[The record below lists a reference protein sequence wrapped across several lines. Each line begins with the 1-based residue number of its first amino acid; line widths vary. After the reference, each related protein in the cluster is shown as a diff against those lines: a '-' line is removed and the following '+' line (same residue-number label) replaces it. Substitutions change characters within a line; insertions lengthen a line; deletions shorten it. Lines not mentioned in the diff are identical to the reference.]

1 MQDIKEEG
9 KEEHL
14 AKLKR
19 KKNPESWQQE
29 EKKPPNSNLAWKRVS
44 ATQALTP
51 LPSGKQKRAAQGGQE
66 SPQRGQPDMPT
77 SASTK
82 SGSMTSL
89 STCSSNWMSS
99 CASLSSA
106 SPHSRSIFLQG
117 AHSWGRAG
125 GHPGRGRW
133 DVGWGQRCHG
143 DAVTPAP
150 LTPAGSH
157 RPARPSPPSGT
168 APASSVAAS
177 SAKGARCCQ
186 ALHTAGHPTR
196 SGMAHV
202 CVHPSA
208 ELTERLSASTPC
220 WPCRHAVSFLWVLWD
235 TCFTSSSRFSTCGH
249 RGGHHRPDP
258 SCGTLPTK
266 GSLAESSSPQEGF
279 A

>member
-177 SAKGARCCQ
+177 SAKGARCCHP
-186 ALHTAGHPTR
+186 LHTAGHPTR
-196 SGMAHV
+196 SGMAHA

-258 SCGTLPTK
+258 SCGTSNQREF
-266 GSLAESSSPQEGF
+266 G
-279 A
+279 